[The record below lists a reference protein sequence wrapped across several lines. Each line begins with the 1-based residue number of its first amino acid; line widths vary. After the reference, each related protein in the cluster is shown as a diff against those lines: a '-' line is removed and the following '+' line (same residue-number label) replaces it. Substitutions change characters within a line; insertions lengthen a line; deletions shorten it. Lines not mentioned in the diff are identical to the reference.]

1 MKDKLKAM
9 LVGGP
14 QNGQTLELDAETPEI
29 TILSRVLE
37 RNGEW
42 RVVFTSRY
50 KLVSKGSPLRYEF
63 EDSTHA
69 A

>member
-9 LVGGP
+9 LIGGS
-14 QNGQTLELDAETPEI
+14 QNGQTLELDTETPEI

-42 RVVFTSRY
+42 RVVYTSKY
-50 KLVSKGSPLRYEF
+50 KLASKGSPLRYEF
-63 EDSTHA
+63 ED
-69 A
+69 